1 MRRAVFA
8 LCVVASPALSQ
19 DTAEADKGY
28 ITTFLEENLS
38 GAGRVITIDGFEGAL
53 SAEATIASLTIADDV
68 GVWLR
73 MEDLTLDWS
82 RSALLAGRVDITEL
96 SAGLIAI
103 DRLPNTDPDGPTPE
117 ATPFALPDLP
127 VSIDIETLAATRI
140 ELGAPILGE
149 AVAVGLNGAVSLD
162 GGAGSAQVSAARLDD
177 GQTGQF
183 DIDAAF
189 SNETRQLDLS
199 LILNEGPGGIAARLL
214 DLPGLPSVGLEI
226 VGSGPLAG
234 FGADL
239 RLQTD
244 GAPRLTGRF
253 DMTTGAADAET
264 PNAQTFALDLSGDV
278 TALFLPD
285 YRDFFGPEVS
295 LETHVTRF
303 PSGAVDLERLH
314 LSARTLDLTGTA
326 QIGAEGWPSAFD
338 LSGTLGDGTG
348 APVRLPLSG
357 DPTTVTGGTLSL
369 FFDAARGDEWGLT
382 ADLRGLS
389 RPTLSVDTVRL
400 SGGGIIETG
409 EGTALGRLTADLAYD
424 AQGVSL
430 ADQGMQQ
437 ALGDGLSGVLSLRH
451 AEGEPTFIDELTLDG
466 PGIALSARAEI
477 AGADEDFAIDSSV
490 NLAARDMGRF
500 ASLLGQDIGGAADV
514 TIVSRVIPT
523 SGAIRAFVT
532 GDTAD
537 LRVGFA
543 QVDPLLDGAGQLSVM
558 AVRDADGVR
567 LDGLSITTP
576 RAEITG
582 SLSLTSAE
590 TNADIRMALA
600 DIADIDARLEGP
612 AVLTATARRAASGLG
627 RIEAELQSGADR
639 VTVLADLPDT
649 ETGAPIRADIAASL
663 TDLRRLAG
671 VTGQDLSGAITATL
685 SGTLSEDFSTFD
697 MALSAETRSLQSG
710 IAVIDPLLR
719 GAGRVSTRISR
730 AASGRIDLPEIE
742 IVTPAASLSATL
754 STSAEGAGTGRF
766 DARLADVALLAPDF
780 SGPASATGSAQ
791 RGADGVWTITAD
803 GTGPG
808 GTTMALSGTA
818 TEDPVLNLSATGSA
832 PLGLLNGMLAPRRLG
847 GIARYDLR
855 LSGPPALASL
865 SGTVTT
871 DAAQLSAPTLGQSIN
886 QIAATVDLS
895 NGSARIDLAA
905 APETGGQLALRGTV
919 GLSAPFNAALT
930 AEAVNF
936 VQRDRQL
943 YETTISGALGIN
955 GPLAGGAR
963 IDGRLTLGETNLRVP
978 SSDFGTLGALP
989 EVAHVGAP
997 AAVRQTLD
1005 RAGLTL
1011 QGTEPATGGSGGPAY
1026 PLDIVV
1032 EAPSRIFIRGRGLDA
1047 ELGGSLR
1054 LTGTTAL
1061 VIPQGQFN
1069 LIRGRL
1075 SILQQRFDLTEGYAA
1090 IQGDF
1095 VPYVRL
1101 LASTRAATGTLINVI
1116 IEGVVTE
1123 PEVSFTSS
1131 PEMPQD
1137 EILAQLIFG
1146 RDLSEISPFQAVQLA
1161 GAISTLAGRGGAGFV
1176 DNLRAGIGLDDLDV
1190 TTDADG
1196 NAAVRAGK
1204 YISENVYTDLTVT
1217 GTGETRIDLNLDLTP
1232 DITAKGGV
1240 SSDGET
1246 SLGIFF
1252 ERDY

>member
-1 MRRAVFA
+1 MRRAVLAFC
-8 LCVVASPALSQ
+8 LVATPALSQ
-19 DTAEADKGY
+19 DAAEDDKGY

-53 SAEATIASLTIADDV
+53 SAQATIDSLTVADDV

-82 RSALLAGRVDITEL
+82 RSALLSGRVDITEL
-96 SAGLIAI
+96 SAGLIAV
-103 DRLPNTDPDGPTPE
+103 DRLPNTVPDGPAPE

-127 VSIDIETLAATRI
+127 VSIDIGTLAATRI
-140 ELGAPILGE
+140 ELGAPLLGE
-149 AVAVGLNGAVSLD
+149 QVAVGLTGTVSLD
-162 GGAGSAQVSAARLDD
+162 GGAGSATVRAARLDD
-177 GQTGQF
+177 GRVGEF
-183 DIDAAF
+183 DITAAY
-189 SNETRQLDLS
+189 SNDTRQLDLS

-226 VGSGPLAG
+226 VGGGPLED

-239 RLQTD
+239 RLATD
-244 GAPRLTGRF
+244 DTPRLTGRF
-253 DMTTGAADAET
+253 DMVTGAEDG
-264 PNAQTFALDLSGDV
+264 AQTIDLAASGDV
-278 TALFLPD
+278 TALFLPE
-285 YRDFFGPEVS
+285 YRDFFGPQVR
-295 LETHVTRF
+295 LNTRVIRF
-303 PSGAVDLERLH
+303 ADGATELDQLD
-314 LSARTLDLTGTA
+314 LSARTLGVSGTA
-326 QIGAEGWPSAFD
+326 RIGADGWPERFSLVGQLTEPD
-338 LSGTLGDGTG
+338 G
-348 APVRLPLSG
+348 APLRLPIAG
-357 DPTTVTGGTLSL
+357 DPTTVAGGTLML
-369 FFDAARGDEWGLT
+369 GFDAARGNQWRVHADLKGLVRPDLSIAQIIVTGGGMIDPGRADAPGAFT
-382 ADLRGLS
+382 AD
-389 RPTLSVDTVRL
+389 VDY
-400 SGGGIIETG
+400 
-409 EGTALGRLTADLAYD
+409 A
-424 AQGVSL
+424 AQDVAL
-430 ADQGMQQ
+430 ADEGIQQ

-451 AEGEPTFIDELTLDG
+451 VEGEPTYIDQLILDG

-477 AGADEDFAIDSSV
+477 AGADQDFAIDSSV

-514 TIVSRVIPT
+514 TIVSRLIPT
-523 SGAIRAFVT
+523 SGAVRAQVAGET
-532 GDTAD
+532 VD
-537 LRVGFA
+537 LRVGIA
-543 QVDPLLDGAGQLSVM
+543 QVDPLLTGAGQLSVM
-558 AVRDADGVR
+558 AVRDHTGTR
-567 LDGLSITTP
+567 LDGLSIATP
-576 RAEITG
+576 RAEISG
-582 SLSLTSAE
+582 DLSLTSAAA
-590 TNADIRMALA
+590 NADIRMALV
-600 DIADIDARLEGP
+600 DIADIDPRLSGP
-612 AVLTATARRAASGLG
+612 AVLTATGQRASSGLG
-627 RIEAELQSGADR
+627 RIEAEVQSGADR
-639 VTVLADLPDT
+639 IALLADLPETD
-649 ETGAPIRADIAASL
+649 TGAPIRANLAA
-663 TDLRRLAG
+663 T
-671 VTGQDLSGAITATL
+671 VTNLSRFAEISGQTLSGAVSSSVT
-685 SGTLSEDFSTFD
+685 GTLAEDLSTFD
-697 MALSAETRSLQSG
+697 LAVAAQSQSLQTG
-710 IAVIDPLLR
+710 NTAVDPLLR
-719 GAGRVSTRISR
+719 GAGRVSARIARSED
-730 AASGRIDLPEIE
+730 GRIDLPEIE
-742 IVTPAASLSATL
+742 IVTPAANLSAAL

-766 DARLADVALLAPDF
+766 DARLADVGLLAPDF
-780 SGPASATGSAQ
+780 SGPASATGTAQ
-791 RGADGVWTITAD
+791 RGADGIWSINAN
-803 GTGPG
+803 GSGPG
-808 GTTMALSGTA
+808 GTTMALRGTA

-855 LSGPPALASL
+855 LSGRPDLSAL
-865 SGTVTT
+865 SGTITT
-871 DAAQLSAPTLGQSIN
+871 ESAQLSAPTLGQSID
-886 QIAATVDLS
+886 QISTTVTLS
-895 NGSARIDLAA
+895 NGSARIDMTA
-905 APETGGQLALRGTV
+905 APESGGQLALRGSV
-919 GLSAPFNAALT
+919 GMTAPFNAALT
-930 AEAVNF
+930 VEAADF

-943 YETTISGALGIN
+943 YDTTISGALGIN

-963 IDGRLTLGETNLRVP
+963 IDGRLSLGETNLRVP

-989 EVAHVGAP
+989 EVAHIGAP
-997 AAVRQTLD
+997 APVRQTLD

-1011 QGTEPATGGSGGPAY
+1011 QGTEPSTGGSGGPAY

-1032 EAPSRIFIRGRGLDA
+1032 DAPARVFVRGRGLDA

-1075 SILQQRFDLTEGYAA
+1075 SILQQRFDLTEGFAA

-1101 LASTRAATGTLINVI
+1101 LASTRAATGTMINVI

-1131 PEMPQD
+1131 PELPQD

-1204 YISENVYTDLTVT
+1204 YISENVYTDVTVT
-1217 GTGETRIDLNLDLTP
+1217 GTGETRIDLNLDVTS